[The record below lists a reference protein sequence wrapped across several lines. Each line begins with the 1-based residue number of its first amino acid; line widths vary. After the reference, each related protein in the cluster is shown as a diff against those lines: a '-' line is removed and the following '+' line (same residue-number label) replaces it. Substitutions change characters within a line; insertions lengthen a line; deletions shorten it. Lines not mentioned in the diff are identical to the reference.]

1 MAHSSKK
8 KKTRRKGKACPRGLL
23 SVHRSGFGFVST
35 AEGDFFIH
43 SNCMNG
49 AFDGDLVELEP
60 LPGRHDNEPRPNKR
74 PQDKPCAKVVRVID
88 RANDTL
94 IGTYE
99 ESEPIAVV
107 VPEDPRI
114 PHDIFIVG
122 EEGPDV
128 PDGAMVRVRILEFPT
143 QSTPATGVV
152 EEVLGTADDPSL
164 GIEVIIG
171 RHKLETRFC
180 EASLEEAAAAT
191 LDAEGALAEGYVDLR
206 DRFTFTID
214 PADARDFDDAL
225 SVELVEE
232 PDGTVLTRLGVH
244 IADVG
249 HYVPWGSS
257 IDLEARR
264 RATSTYLVDRV
275 IPMLPPALSNELC
288 SLQLGEDRRCM
299 TVDLF
304 LDDRGNL
311 VRYEPYLALMRSQA
325 RLDYDEVQAILDGEA
340 EAAPE
345 LSERLRRGSELAK
358 QLATLRRQ
366 AGAIDFVSVDAKMLL
381 DEDGHP
387 VGIDL
392 RSKTDAT
399 EMVEQAMVLA
409 NEVVARHLA
418 DRDWPGIF
426 RVHGQPSP
434 DACAALVPVF
444 QEFPWFIENL
454 AVGLVNGDPHAFQGV
469 LAMSAGRPEH
479 ELVSSLSLRAM
490 QRAVY
495 KPQNEGHYG
504 MGLDA
509 YCHFTSPIRRYP
521 DLAVHRM
528 LRAQLMGKPPY
539 FDQEVMSLPWLA
551 EHSSDME
558 RVADKAER
566 ESQDLKMVEYLED
579 SVGEAFS
586 AIISGVSYHGLHVRL
601 ESTAEGFVPIR
612 TLGAE
617 YFAFDP
623 ARYTLTGED
632 TGRSYR
638 LGQRIAVVLV
648 ATDRRSRSLEFELA

>member
-8 KKTRRKGKACPRGLL
+8 KKTRRKEKACPRGLL
-23 SVHRSGFGFVST
+23 SVHRSGFGFVNT

-43 SNCMNG
+43 ANCMNG
-49 AFDGDLVELEP
+49 AFDGDLVELQV
-60 LPGRHDNEPRPNKR
+60 LPGHAKDEDRPNKR

-88 RANDTL
+88 RATDTL
-94 IGTYE
+94 IGRYE
-99 ESEPIAVV
+99 ESEPFAVV

-114 PHDIFIVG
+114 HHDVFLMG
-122 EEGPDV
+122 ESDLEV
-128 PDGAMVRVRILEFPT
+128 PDGAMVKVRILEFPT
-143 QSTPATGVV
+143 KDSPATGVV
-152 EEVLGTADDPSL
+152 EEVLGDADDESL
-164 GIEVIIG
+164 GIEVIIA
-171 RHKLETRFC
+171 RHKIETQFA

-191 LDAEGALAEGYVDLR
+191 LDVEGALAEGYVDLR
-206 DRFTFTID
+206 DRFAFTID

-225 SVELVEE
+225 SFDEVEE
-232 PDGTVLTRLGVH
+232 PDGTVLRRLGVH

-288 SLQLGEDRRCM
+288 SLQEGEDRRCM

-304 LDDRGNL
+304 LDEHGNL
-311 VRYEPYLALMRSQA
+311 VRYEPYLALMRSKV
-325 RLDYDEVQAILDGEA
+325 RLDYDRAQAILDGEA
-340 EAAPE
+340 E
-345 LSERLRRGSELAK
+345 GDSELAWRLRGCS
-358 QLATLRRQ
+358 QLAKRLAAQRREE
-366 AGAIDFVSVDAKMLL
+366 GAIDFVSVDAKMLL
-381 DEDGHP
+381 DEEGYP
-387 VGIDL
+387 IGIDL
-392 RSKTDAT
+392 RTKTDAT
-399 EMVEQAMVLA
+399 ELVEQAMVLA
-409 NEVVARHLA
+409 NEVVARHLS

-426 RVHGQPSP
+426 RVHGQPTSE
-434 DACAALVPVF
+434 ACVALVPVF

-479 ELVSSLSLRAM
+479 ELVSTLSLRAM

-495 KPQNEGHYG
+495 KPRNEGHYG

-528 LRAQLMGKPPY
+528 LRAMLLGKPPL
-539 FDQEVMSLPWLA
+539 FDQEVTSLPWLA

-566 ESQDLKMVEYLED
+566 ESQDLKMVEYLAG
-579 SVGEAFS
+579 SVGETFTAV
-586 AIISGVSYHGLHVRL
+586 ISGVSYHGLHVRL
-601 ESTAEGFVPIR
+601 ENTAEGFVPIR

-623 ARYTLTGED
+623 DRYTLTGED
-632 TGRSYR
+632 TGRTYR
-638 LGQRIAVVLV
+638 LGQRVAVTLV
-648 ATDRRSRSLEFELA
+648 DTDLRSRTLEFELA

>member
-8 KKTRRKGKACPRGLL
+8 KKTRRKDKTCPRGLL

-43 SNCMNG
+43 ANCMNG

-60 LPGRHDNEPRPNKR
+60 LKGHHDGTPRPNKR

-94 IGTYE
+94 IGRYE
-99 ESEPIAVV
+99 VAEPFAVV

-114 PHDIFIVG
+114 PHDIFTLR
-122 EEGPDV
+122 EDSLDV
-128 PDGAMVRVRILEFPT
+128 PEGAMVRVRILEYPT
-143 QSTPATGVV
+143 RDAPATGVV
-152 EEVLGTADDPSL
+152 EEVLGDADDESL

-171 RHKLETRFC
+171 RHKLETQFC
-180 EASLEEAAAAT
+180 DASLEEAAAAT
-191 LDAEGALAEGYVDLR
+191 LDVEGALAEGYADVR
-206 DRFTFTID
+206 ERFAFTID

-225 SVELVEE
+225 SIDEVTE

-275 IPMLPPALSNELC
+275 IPMLPPALSNDLC
-288 SLQLGEDRRCM
+288 SLQEGQDRRCM

-304 LDDRGNL
+304 LDDHGNV
-311 VRYEPYLALMRSQA
+311 VRYEPYLALMRSKA
-325 RLDYDEVQAILDGEA
+325 RLDYDEAQAILDGEA
-340 EAAPE
+340 EADPDLAW
-345 LSERLRRGSELAK
+345 RLRRGSELAK
-358 QLATLRRQ
+358 RLATRRRQ

-381 DEDGHP
+381 DDEGHP
-387 VGIDL
+387 IGIDL
-392 RSKTDAT
+392 RTKTDAT
-399 EMVEQAMVLA
+399 ELVEQAMVLA

-418 DRDWPGIF
+418 DREWPGIF
-426 RVHGQPSP
+426 RVHGQPSS
-434 DACAALVPVF
+434 DACVALVPVF

-479 ELVSSLSLRAM
+479 DLVSSLSLRAM

-495 KPQNEGHYG
+495 KPVNEGHYG

-521 DLAVHRM
+521 DLVVHRM
-528 LRAQLMGKPPY
+528 LRAQLTGKPPL
-539 FDQEVMSLPWLA
+539 FDQEVTSLPWLA

-558 RVADKAER
+558 RIADKAER
-566 ESQDLKMVEYLED
+566 ESQDLKMVEYLQD

-601 ESTAEGFVPIR
+601 ENTAEGFVPIR

-617 YFAFDP
+617 YFSFDP
-623 ARYTLTGED
+623 DRYTLTGED

-638 LGQRIAVVLV
+638 LGQRVAVVLV
-648 ATDRRSRSLEFELA
+648 ATDLRSRSLEFELA